1 MQPSASS
8 IRLKTDIRF
17 PGFIL
22 TVFGLENRGI
32 EVFQN
37 FIGRERAAC
46 VAHLGANLISWQR
59 ENKSTL
65 EFLLANKH
73 FGQR

>member
-1 MQPSASS
+1 M
-8 IRLKTDIRF
+8 
-17 PGFIL
+17 
-22 TVFGLENRGI
+22 FGLENRGI

-65 EFLLANKH
+65 ELFLANKH

>member
-1 MQPSASS
+1 MHS
-8 IRLKTDIRF
+8 
-17 PGFIL
+17 
-22 TVFGLENRGI
+22 RGT

-65 EFLLANKH
+65 ELFLANKH